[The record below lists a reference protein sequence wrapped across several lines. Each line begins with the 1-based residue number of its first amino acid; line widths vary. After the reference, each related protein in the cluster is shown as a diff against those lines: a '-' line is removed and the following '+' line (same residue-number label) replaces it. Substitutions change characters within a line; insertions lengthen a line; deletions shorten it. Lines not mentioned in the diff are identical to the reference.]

1 MRLTVYVRD
10 DVVFY
15 KGVTKDLKSP
25 TYGTRTYAP
34 GTTVRADRL
43 DRNATVD
50 CAAGINFCR
59 TLAEALRWGQS
70 GTVVKV
76 RPIGG
81 IVDTGGKLRAAA
93 VEVIEVANLSGA
105 DLSGAD
111 LSRARLSGAD
121 LSKANLYKANL
132 SRANLSGAD
141 LSRAHLSRA
150 HLSGADLSGADL
162 SGVNLSGA
170 DLSGADLSG
179 ARLYKAD
186 LYGASLYKG
195 DMTIKQ
201 AKARGAVILGE

>member
-25 TYGTRTYAP
+25 TYGTLTYAP

-93 VEVIEVANLSGA
+93 VEVIEVA
-105 DLSGAD
+105 D
-111 LSRARLSGAD
+111 
-121 LSKANLYKANL
+121 
-132 SRANLSGAD
+132 
-141 LSRAHLSRA
+141 
-150 HLSGADLSGADL
+150 LSGADLSGADL
-162 SGVNLSGA
+162 SGADLSKARLYKANLSGA
-170 DLSGADLSG
+170 DLYGADLSGANLSGARLYRASLSGADLSG

-186 LYGASLYKG
+186 LYGASLYKA
-195 DMTIKQ
+195 DITIKQ